1 MNLGNIL
8 FALTLTL
15 LAGLSTGFG
24 SIFAFVLK
32 KPSTKFFAISL
43 GFSAGVMLY
52 VSFIEIFN
60 KAKISLTESL
70 GEINGACLTVGA
82 FFFGLLLIAMIEKFL
97 PNPDDPRNIIKE
109 QGTEENANRNNLPQL
124 VHMGKMTALAITI
137 HNFPEG
143 MATFASALNNPS
155 MGIAIAIAIA
165 IHNIPEGVAV
175 SLPIYYATGDRKKA
189 FRISF
194 FSGLAEPVGALAG
207 FLILLPL
214 FNGITFGILYA
225 MVAGI
230 MVYLSLNELLPA
242 AIAYGGGSLPI
253 YGLVSGMGVM
263 AISLLLFLFK

>member
-1 MNLGNIL
+1 MDLGNIL

-15 LAGLSTGFG
+15 LAGLSTGLG
-24 SIFAFVLK
+24 SIFAFVIK
-32 KPSTKFFAISL
+32 KPSARFFSISL

-60 KAKISLTESL
+60 KAKIFLIDSL
-70 GEINGACLTVGA
+70 GDIHGSCVTVAA
-82 FFFGLLLIAMIEKFL
+82 FFVGVLLIALIEKFI
-97 PNPDDPRNIIKE
+97 PNPDDPQLVIKE
-109 QGTEENANRNNLPQL
+109 QGINENPDKENLPKL
-124 VHMGKMTALAITI
+124 VHMGKMAALAITI

-143 MATFASALNNPS
+143 MATFASALNSPS
-155 MGIAIAIAIA
+155 LGIAIAIAIA

-194 FSGLAEPVGALAG
+194 LSGLAEPIGALAG

-230 MVYLSLNELLPA
+230 MVYLSLNELLPT
-242 AIAYGGGSLPI
+242 AIEYGGGSLPI

-263 AISLLLFLFK
+263 AISLLLFLF